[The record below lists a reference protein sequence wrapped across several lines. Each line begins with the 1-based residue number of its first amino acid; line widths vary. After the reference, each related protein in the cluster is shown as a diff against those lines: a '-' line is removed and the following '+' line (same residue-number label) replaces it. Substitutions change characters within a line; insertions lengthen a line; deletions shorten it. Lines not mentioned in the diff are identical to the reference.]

1 MSYLTSIPLHLISK
15 RKGGIMP
22 NRKRNHQVCLRLTDE
37 ENVLFE
43 KRCNDSGLTKT
54 EFLVSVLKNSTVKI
68 FCVDEAICPLMKE
81 LRYIGS
87 NINQLAYF
95 SNIGQEYKVRQEIE
109 SIRRKHNLIMEEI
122 SDFLKNPKFNV
133 NVR

>member
-1 MSYLTSIPLHLISK
+1 
-15 RKGGIMP
+15 MP
-22 NRKRNHQVCLRLTDE
+22 NRKREHQICLRLTDE
-37 ENVLFE
+37 ENALWE
-43 KRCNDSGLTKT
+43 QKCKASGLTKT
-54 EFLVSVLKNSTVKI
+54 EFLVSVLKNSAVRI
-68 FCVDEAICPLMKE
+68 FRIDEALRPMMKE

-95 SNIGQEYKVRQEIE
+95 SNVGQEQMVRNNIE
-109 SIRRKHNLIMEEI
+109 SIRRSHNLLMEEI